1 MPLALRKGRRL
12 GSFVGLLLIL
22 SVVLMMSWS
31 RADAVGPTVTVQTS
45 VVDAGQTVSIPIIL
59 SEAPSG
65 FSGYDVTVTLSNSVV
80 VDIVGADIPDFGL
93 VQKNLV
99 STSEIRLSAVD
110 LNGLISTGATNI
122 LLASVTILGIDE
134 GQTTVNIQVTAMD
147 DGGGYPINPQA
158 LSGTVDVINVVPVV
172 DSGPAATIVKGGT
185 FSNSGSFTD
194 TNSDTWT
201 ATVDYGDG
209 SGVQPL
215 ALTGNTFAL
224 SHVYS
229 QVGNYTVTVV
239 VTDDSAAAG
248 SATVQVSVTFVT
260 LSGMTAPA
268 QDLDGDGKAEDINGN
283 GRLDFADLV
292 VLFQQ
297 KDSPEVQNNQSDFD
311 FNGNGFVDLDDIVTL
326 FGALA
331 A

>member
-12 GSFVGLLLIL
+12 GSFVALLIAL

-31 RADAVGPTVTVQTS
+31 RADAVGPTVTIQSGAT
-45 VVDAGQTVSIPIIL
+45 DAGQTVSIPIIL

-65 FSGYDVTVTLSNSVV
+65 FSGYDVTVTLSNAVV
-80 VDIVGADIPDFGL
+80 ANIVGADIPDFGL

-99 STSEIRLSAVD
+99 STSEIRLSVVD
-110 LNGLISTGATNI
+110 LNGLISTGATNV

-134 GQTTVNIQVTAMD
+134 GQTTVSIQINAMD
-147 DGGGYPINPQA
+147 DGGGFPINPQA

-172 DSGPAATIVKGGT
+172 DPGPSATIVKGGT
-185 FSNSGSFTD
+185 FTSSGSFTD

-239 VTDDSAAAG
+239 VTDDSTAAG
-248 SATVQVSVTFVT
+248 SATVQVTVTFVT
-260 LSGMTAPA
+260 LSGMTSPA

-283 GRLDFADLV
+283 GRLDFADLI
-292 VLFQQ
+292 VLFGQ
-297 KDSPEVQNNQSDFD
+297 KDSPEIQNNQSDFD
-311 FNGNGFVDLDDIVTL
+311 FNGNGFVDLADIVTL
-326 FGALA
+326 FGALTA
-331 A
+331 